1 MFIVTF
7 VSLHKVL
14 LYYCMY
20 SLHKVR
26 AMKFC
31 LIIIIVTIYILCEI
45 RWQLSNNDALVAA
58 TGRDDGLLGVEYHL
72 RIEIVNHNA
81 VIYLHNTV
89 AI

>member
-1 MFIVTF
+1 MFIITF

-20 SLHKVR
+20 SLHKV
-26 AMKFC
+26 MKFC

-58 TGRDDGLLGVEYHL
+58 TGCDDGLLGVEYHL
-72 RIEIVNHNA
+72 RIEIVDHNA
-81 VIYLHNTV
+81 VIYLRNTV

>member
-1 MFIVTF
+1 
-7 VSLHKVL
+7 
-14 LYYCMY
+14 
-20 SLHKVR
+20 
-26 AMKFC
+26 MKFC

-72 RIEIVNHNA
+72 RIEIVDHNA
-81 VIYLHNTV
+81 VIYLRNTV